1 MIPTTVVPPPTWIDP
16 DALNEAFPSLTP
28 EQAEL
33 VAQEATWV
41 LDQLTNGFY
50 HGVECWREVF
60 EVRGCLV
67 NLTKTPIQSIESV
80 ATLHNCDTDS
90 KPIAFCRKT
99 EYVLSVCGSDCGG
112 STSRGVP
119 FFDWRTNSMSCGCP
133 KRVEVQY
140 TIGDNLPPG
149 AKSAVLN
156 LATEYAAALCGE
168 KCNLPERITSI
179 VRQGVSWTIL
189 DPQTFMDKGLVG
201 ISRIDSWITIARRG
215 VPGGR
220 AIDPLNHG
228 KRVWRDQIAC
238 PEPEPGP

>member
-1 MIPTTVVPPPTWIDP
+1 MIPTTTVPPPTWIDP
-16 DALNEAFPSLTP
+16 DDLVALYPALTP
-28 EQAEL
+28 EQALL

-80 ATLHNCDTDS
+80 STLHNCDADS
-90 KPIAFCRKT
+90 TALAYCRKT
-99 EYVLSVCGSDCGG
+99 EHVISVCGGDCGG
-112 STSRGVP
+112 STSRGIP

-149 AKSAVLN
+149 AKHAVLN
-156 LATEYAAALCGE
+156 LATEYGAALCGE

-201 ISRIDSWITIARRG
+201 LSRIDSWITIARRG

-228 KRVWRDQIAC
+228 RRVWTEQTAC
-238 PEPEPGP
+238 AEETP